1 MRNGNR
7 AGLWLLSLAAAGATV
22 LSADGLRPQA
32 AKPAQNKLFSDG
44 VVRLIPE
51 LTITDDAIGGGDYFG
66 EIVDLGVDGRGCL
79 YVCDGKAKNV
89 KKFDAAG
96 KFLRTIGKGG
106 QGPGEFDYPT
116 ELEIV
121 GDRLVVR
128 DVFTSRISTFDL
140 EGKFLSSVNVDRKEG
155 SWRRIRALP
164 DGRFIVET
172 EFIDRSNLSGPQ
184 EFRLSLHAA
193 DFRHLK
199 TIYRKPVYRNK
210 YITEP
215 VRTNVPLPFAAR
227 VLWGLLPDGTV
238 AVGFSG
244 TYEIAILDPDKGRL
258 RSWTH
263 PYTSVGVS
271 ARDKEEFFASLT
283 FASTSGS
290 GISTNKGAPDYVVK
304 NTEFPAAKPAF
315 ENFLA
320 DDKGRLWVF
329 PPPADPKAKP
339 PVEIFGR
346 EGAFLGRAA
355 LDENWPAYPPAAFC
369 AQGVWIARTNEDGE
383 TRIVRCRI
391 AA

>member
-1 MRNGNR
+1 MRIINR
-7 AGLWLLSLAAAGATV
+7 PVLWLMGLAVTGGAVLAAEGF
-22 LSADGLRPQA
+22 PQRAAETA
-32 AKPAQNKLFSDG
+32 AKKIFSNG
-44 VVRLIPE
+44 VIRLLPE

-66 EIVDLGVDGRGCL
+66 EIVDLAVDDRGCL

-89 KKFDAAG
+89 KKFDVSG
-96 KFLRTIGKGG
+96 KFLKQIGKGG
-106 QGPGEFDYPT
+106 QGPGEFDYPI
-116 ELEIV
+116 EV
-121 GDRLVVR
+121 VVDRNRLIVR
-128 DVFTSRISTFDL
+128 DVFASRISVFDL
-140 EGKFLSSVNVDRKEG
+140 DGKFLSASAVDRKEG
-155 SWRRIRALP
+155 SWRRFRALP

-172 EFIDRSNLSGPQ
+172 EFIDRLNLSGPQ

-193 DFRHLK
+193 DFRHLN
-199 TIYRKPVYRNK
+199 TFYRKPVYRNK

-215 VRTNVPLPFAAR
+215 VRTNVPLPFASR
-227 VLWGLLPDGTV
+227 VLWSPLPDGKIAV
-238 AVGFSG
+238 AFSG
-244 TYEIAILDPDKGRL
+244 TYEIEILDPDKGRL
-258 RSWTH
+258 HSWTH
-263 PYTSVGVS
+263 PFTPVAVT

-290 GISTNKGAPDYVVK
+290 GISTSKGAPDHVVK

-329 PPPADPKAKP
+329 PPPADPKSKL

-346 EGAFLGRAA
+346 DGAFLGRAA
-355 LDENWPAYPPAAFC
+355 LDENWPAYPPAVFS

-383 TRIVRCRI
+383 TRLVRYRI